1 MTSVPVEGLPIAGTP
16 GQIPQTEA
24 IAGVATPGSGLA
36 VTGQIG
42 QAIIA
47 VPQEIGQALVDCATG
62 GTGQAGDSQ
71 LPSSGQAV
79 CGGEAPEGSEGSAAG
94 EPHGPPPTPMQ
105 TPAPLPVEPEVLP
118 LPLTAEALDT
128 GGAAAEA
135 PPELWMAGRGT
146 GPEAGESAVTRMS
159 LPLVGS
165 VAREA
170 PARVWSPSWPVP

>member
-1 MTSVPVEGLPIAGTP
+1 MTSVPVEGLPIAGMP
-16 GQIPQTEA
+16 GQIPQTGA

-36 VTGQIG
+36 VTGPIG

-79 CGGEAPEGSEGSAAG
+79 CTGEVPAVAEGSATG
-94 EPHGPPPTPMQ
+94 EPQGPPPTPMQ
-105 TPAPLPVEPEVLP
+105 TPAPLAVEPEALP

-128 GGAAAEA
+128 GGASGEA
-135 PPELWMAGRGT
+135 PPEL
-146 GPEAGESAVTRMS
+146 
-159 LPLVGS
+159 
-165 VAREA
+165 
-170 PARVWSPSWPVP
+170 

>member
-1 MTSVPVEGLPIAGTP
+1 MATPPATALRSRPWSTRSPGPGNQASSPPEAGESVAEESASWKLLPSNTQVSVAARVGQDVSRGQFEQMTSVPVEGLPIAGTP

-79 CGGEAPEGSEGSAAG
+79 C
-94 EPHGPPPTPMQ
+94 
-105 TPAPLPVEPEVLP
+105 
-118 LPLTAEALDT
+118 
-128 GGAAAEA
+128 
-135 PPELWMAGRGT
+135 
-146 GPEAGESAVTRMS
+146 
-159 LPLVGS
+159 
-165 VAREA
+165 
-170 PARVWSPSWPVP
+170 